1 MNARERVLEWLA
13 AREPPAPALLAQ
25 RLERFVR
32 ALPEARLDA
41 TMTRTMCALGL
52 HALEGSLARGETGD
66 AAALDLLAADA
77 FVTYAF
83 EAAAEE
89 GLDVTP
95 VAARLLA
102 EVAR

>member
-13 AREPPAPALLAQ
+13 AREPAAPALLAE
-25 RLERFVR
+25 RLDRFAR

-66 AAALDLLAADA
+66 EAALDLLAADA

-102 EVAR
+102 EVER